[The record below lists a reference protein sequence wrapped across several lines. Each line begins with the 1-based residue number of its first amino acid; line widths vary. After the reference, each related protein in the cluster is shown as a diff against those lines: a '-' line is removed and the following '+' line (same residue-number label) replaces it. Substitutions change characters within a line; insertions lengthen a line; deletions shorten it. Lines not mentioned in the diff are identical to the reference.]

1 MSFLI
6 IAIMCILANAKIV
19 LQSRYAQKL
28 NSFEESIYF
37 NFLMFLSA
45 AIVFLPKLVTS
56 GASRETIISGVLSG
70 LLSVG
75 FQIFYILAFSC
86 GKTTITTVVNS
97 FSMLIPTFL
106 SLWAFDENFGI
117 LNAIGV
123 VVVLVSFCFNIS
135 KDKEQKLV
143 QSRTKWI
150 TYLFLAFVF
159 CGFHSVVQKFYT
171 KLASNLETTS
181 FVAIAYIT
189 AVVVAGAILLILRC
203 ERKTSINFNKKT
215 IASGLSAGVILSVFQ
230 VVSTY
235 GASVVDGSVLYPV
248 YNCASSLL
256 LTSIGVTFFKE
267 KLSKSQFFGILLGI
281 AGVVMLSVK

>member
-6 IAIMCILANAKIV
+6 ISLMCILANFKIS

-28 NSFEESIYF
+28 NSFEESIYY

-45 AIVFLPKLVTS
+45 AIIFLPKIIVS
-56 GASRETIISGVLSG
+56 GAHIHTIVAGIISG

-97 FSMLIPTFL
+97 FSMLIPAFL
-106 SLWAFDENFGI
+106 SMWAFDEKFGVM
-117 LNAIGV
+117 NALGV
-123 VVVLVSFCFNIS
+123 VVVLVSFCLNVS
-135 KDKEQKLV
+135 KDKEQKLAKT
-143 QSRTKWI
+143 RTRWMI
-150 TYLFLAFVF
+150 YLFLSFVF

-171 KLASNLETTS
+171 KLTPVLETTA

-189 AVVVAGAILLILRC
+189 AALVAVVIFCIMKNA
-203 ERKTSINFNKKT
+203 RKTSVKFNKKT
-215 IASGLSAGVILSVFQ
+215 VISGLSAGVVLSVFQ
-230 VVSTY
+230 VISTY
-235 GASVVDGSVLYPV
+235 GASVIDGSILYPV

-256 LTSIGVTFFKE
+256 LTVIGIIFFKE
-267 KLSKSQFFGILLGI
+267 KLSKKQFLGI
-281 AGVVMLSVK
+281 MCGITGVVLLSIK